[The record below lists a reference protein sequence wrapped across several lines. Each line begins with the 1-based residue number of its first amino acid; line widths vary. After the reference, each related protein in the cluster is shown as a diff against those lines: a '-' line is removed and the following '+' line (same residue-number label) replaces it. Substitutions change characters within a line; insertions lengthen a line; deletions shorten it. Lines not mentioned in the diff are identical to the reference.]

1 MILRIHATDAQ
12 YRPDPVQEEALVDL
26 LRDLF
31 PHAAEMQRH
40 SYDRPRYLDA
50 GSALEAVTCSKC
62 ARELPV
68 TDEDDEPGPWWLEA
82 MSRQHEAGPEAEVRL
97 PCCGAPQP
105 FRALVTRPATGF
117 ALFEVQVHEP
127 EAPPLP
133 AGRLAELRTALGCD
147 CLQVVARFE
156 D

>member
-1 MILRIHATDAQ
+1 MILRIHPADTQ
-12 YRPDPVQEEALVDL
+12 YRPDPVQEEALVDS
-26 LRDLF
+26 LRALF
-31 PHAAEMQRH
+31 PHAAEMRRH

-50 GSALEAVTCSKC
+50 GDALELVTCSLC

-68 TDEDDEPGPWWLEA
+68 SGEDEEPGAWWLEA
-82 MSRQHEAGPEAEVRL
+82 VGRQHDAGPDAEVRL

-105 FRALVTRPATGF
+105 FRALVTRPKTAF

-127 EAPPLP
+127 EAPPLGP
-133 AGRLAELRTALGCD
+133 GPLAELRTALGCE

>member
-1 MILRIHATDAQ
+1 VILRIHPSDAG
-12 YRPDPVQEEALVDL
+12 YRPDPLQQEAVVDV

-50 GSALEAVTCSKC
+50 GQALEAVICSRC
-62 ARELPV
+62 SRELPV
-68 TDEDDEPGPWWLEA
+68 SGEDDEPGPWWLEA
-82 MSRQHEAGPEAEVRL
+82 MGRQHEAGPEAEVRL
-97 PCCGAPQP
+97 PCCGTPQP

-127 EAPPLP
+127 EAPPLAP
-133 AGRLAELRTALGCD
+133 GRLKELGAALGCE
-147 CLQVVARFE
+147 CGQVLARFE